1 VTDTVTTYDPNRSHR
16 VYLHTDTRP
25 AYRPP
30 VALLDRRAG
39 YHCHVL
45 IYGVTFAGLPMPARL
60 NYV

>member
-1 VTDTVTTYDPNRSHR
+1 MTGVHIYDPSDSITYR
-16 VYLHTDTRP
+16 HTDTRP

-30 VALLDRRAG
+30 VALLDSRAG
-39 YHCHVL
+39 YRCHVL